1 MNRCI
6 VSTPKKARKGHP
18 HVLRVDLKREDS
30 EGCVKYVLRY
40 PFLPSLAHKCNA
52 DW

>member
-40 PFLPSLAHKCNA
+40 PFLRRLPHKCNA
-52 DW
+52 NW

>member
-40 PFLPSLAHKCNA
+40 PFFPSLPHKCNA

>member
-40 PFLPSLAHKCNA
+40 PFLRSLLHKCNA